1 MCVAEI
7 SEEDTVLHEKGMKKF
22 SDIHSVSF
30 KKDHMVLNQY
40 YDRGCGITEPYG
52 TINFIPAIAK
62 VKPFSAYSQNMYF
75 IPSTKKKW
83 QKWSLCNL
91 LFCSEIGCDRV
102 FENKEDLETQ
112 LIKGCEKTGDNDASR
127 SFMDNVKV
135 LLKLFTHHIN
145 ILLFPTIKFA

>member
-75 IPSTKKKW
+75 IPSTKKK
-83 QKWSLCNL
+83 
-91 LFCSEIGCDRV
+91 
-102 FENKEDLETQ
+102 
-112 LIKGCEKTGDNDASR
+112 
-127 SFMDNVKV
+127 
-135 LLKLFTHHIN
+135 
-145 ILLFPTIKFA
+145 